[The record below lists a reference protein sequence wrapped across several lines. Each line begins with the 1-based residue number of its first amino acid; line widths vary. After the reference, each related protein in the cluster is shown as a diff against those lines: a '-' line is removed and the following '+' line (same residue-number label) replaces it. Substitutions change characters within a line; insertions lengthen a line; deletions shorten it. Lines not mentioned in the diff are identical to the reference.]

1 MRTIF
6 TIACVFA
13 VLLAVEPIARA
24 QDDVANVPS
33 QDLRVTGNE
42 QQRYF
47 LIGGGD
53 AQKAPEKGYGLLLI
67 LPGGDG
73 SADFNPFIKRIWQ
86 NALPQGYLVA
96 QLVAVPSNNQN
107 QTVWPT
113 AKSRDPKQ
121 KFTTEEF
128 LLGVIKDI
136 KAKQKIDDAK
146 VFALGWSSG
155 GPAVYAA
162 TLMKDSPLKGAF
174 VAMSVF
180 FPNQL
185 PPLTAAK
192 GKPFFLL
199 QSPDDQ
205 VTKYLFAKNAEK
217 QLKVAGAKVKLTDYP
232 GGHGW
237 QGDVFGN
244 IQAGMQWLE
253 QGGEGAG
260 SEAKP

>member
-1 MRTIF
+1 MRMIIVGV
-6 TIACVFA
+6 IAT
-13 VLLAVEPIARA
+13 LLSVPIIVRA
-24 QDDVANVPS
+24 QDDVADVPS
-33 QDLRVTGNE
+33 QDLRVAGNE
-42 QQRYF
+42 QQHYF
-47 LIGGGD
+47 LIGVKDG
-53 AQKAPEKGYGLLLI
+53 QKAPEKGYGLLLI

-107 QTVWPT
+107 QIVWPT
-113 AKSRDPKQ
+113 AKSHDPKQ
-121 KFTTEEF
+121 KFTSEDF
-128 LLGVIKDI
+128 IAGVIKEVA
-136 KAKQKIDDAK
+136 AKHKIDDSK
-146 VFALGWSSG
+146 IFALGWSSG

-162 TLMKDSPLKGAF
+162 TLMKGSLIKGAF
-174 VAMSVF
+174 IAMSVF

-185 PPLTAAK
+185 PPLAGAK
-192 GKPFFLL
+192 DKPIFLL

-217 QLKVAGAKVKLTDYP
+217 QLKVAGAKVKLMDYP

-244 IQAGMQWLE
+244 IQAGMEWLE
-253 QGGEGAG
+253 KGGA